1 MNSNIKSVIATTALF
16 TTIALSNVG
25 NEPRDTTRLEG
36 TGTQLSREER
46 STAQP
51 ADAAAAT
58 HGYTWDK
65 TVRPAGDVAP
75 VRRLR

>member
-1 MNSNIKSVIATTALF
+1 VTCNTTSVIATALLMAI
-16 TTIALSNVG
+16 TRVNVSHEAPSAALV
-25 NEPRDTTRLEG
+25 EG
-36 TGTQLSREER
+36 TGTQLNCDER
-46 STAQP
+46 SALQRPDTT
-51 ADAAAAT
+51 AAT

>member
-1 MNSNIKSVIATTALF
+1 MNGNIKSVIATTALF
-16 TTIALSNVG
+16 ATIALSNVG
-25 NEPRDTTRLEG
+25 NEPRGTTRLED
-36 TGTQLSREER
+36 TGAQLSRDER
-46 STAQP
+46 STVQSP
-51 ADAAAAT
+51 GVAAET